1 MRGVALGGGDGAQSS
16 IVVKRG
22 GAAVWCMRLVRR
34 TVRSPKPNRR
44 LPQTDETRSLLT
56 LTRSFYLAR
65 PARSIRNSQPPA
77 VKFAPANRA
86 GIVANMTASTV
97 AQYLAALPADRRAAL
112 SAVRK
117 VINENL
123 PDGYEEG
130 MQFGM
135 IGWYVPLSL
144 YPAGYGENP
153 KVPLSFVALA
163 SQKSGMVLHFLCFYG
178 HPTLSTWF
186 TSEYKKSGK
195 KLDMGKGCV
204 RFKKLEDLALDV
216 VGRTV
221 ARVPAE
227 EHMANYQAAR
237 ALMGK
242 GKKG

>member
-1 MRGVALGGGDGAQSS
+1 MHEACPPHSPAGV
-16 IVVKRG
+16 
-22 GAAVWCMRLVRR
+22 
-34 TVRSPKPNRR
+34 
-44 LPQTDETRSLLT
+44 
-56 LTRSFYLAR
+56 
-65 PARSIRNSQPPA
+65 
-77 VKFAPANRA
+77 
-86 GIVANMTASTV
+86 VANMTASTV

-117 VINENL
+117 AINENL

-135 IGWYVPLSL
+135 IGWYVPLSV

-204 RFKKLEDLALDV
+204 RFKSLENLALDV

-221 ARVPAE
+221 ARVSAE
-227 EHMANYQAAR
+227 EHMANYRAAR
-237 ALMGK
+237 ALLGK
-242 GKKG
+242 GNSELRRNAGEGAAGLSNSSRAMRVRERDSSGKKGTRKSAVKKAKPKEVTRAPGGAGRLGGAAGGERPACGRG